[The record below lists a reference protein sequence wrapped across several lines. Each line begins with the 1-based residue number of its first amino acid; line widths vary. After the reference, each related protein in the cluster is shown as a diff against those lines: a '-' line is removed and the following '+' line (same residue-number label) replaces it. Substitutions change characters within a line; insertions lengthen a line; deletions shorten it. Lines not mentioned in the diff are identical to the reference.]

1 MCSRCLSRLPQSR
14 RPPPAPPPMSNNVQS
29 IVTPAIGR
37 RLISMVYEIL
47 LGFAVLF
54 LPFLI
59 FEVASHASHTPTV
72 EHMRQALAFLVL
84 GAYFIH
90 QWSRQGQTLAMKTWR
105 IKVVVPG
112 RQHLSLQAAVVRYLL
127 SWMWVLPAL
136 IVDSALGLK
145 NWNALGM
152 LALGVLAWAATA
164 LLDKDGQFLHD
175 RLTETRLIQ
184 LPAPEKKKK
193 VAAQA

>member
-1 MCSRCLSRLPQSR
+1 
-14 RPPPAPPPMSNNVQS
+14 MSTNKLQAAG
-29 IVTPAIGR
+29 TPAIGR
-37 RLISMVYEIL
+37 RLIAMVYEIL

-59 FEVASHASHTPTV
+59 FEVATHASHTPLV

-90 QWSRQGQTLAMKTWR
+90 QWSVQGQTLAMKTWR

-112 RQHLSLQAAVVRYLL
+112 QAHLSLQAAVVRYLL

-136 IVDSALGLK
+136 IVDTALGLR
-145 NWNALGM
+145 NWTALGVVG
-152 LALGVLAWAATA
+152 LGVLAWAATA
-164 LLDKDGQFLHD
+164 LLDRDRQFLHD
-175 RLTETRLIQ
+175 RLTGTRLIQ

>member
-1 MCSRCLSRLPQSR
+1 MPAAHRFQPPRRWRQRRSTRRQRRRRCHQPAMCSRCPCRRFQPRL
-14 RPPPAPPPMSNNVQS
+14 PPPAHPPMSNSVQS
-29 IVTPAIGR
+29 IGTPAITR

-59 FEVASHASHTPTV
+59 FEVASHATHTPTV
-72 EHMRQALAFLVL
+72 EHMRQALLFLVL
-84 GAYFIH
+84 GAYFIY
-90 QWSRQGQTLAMKTWR
+90 QW
-105 IKVVVPG
+105 
-112 RQHLSLQAAVVRYLL
+112 

-136 IVDSALGLK
+136 IVDSALGL
-145 NWNALGM
+145 NHWNALGV

-164 LLDKDGQFLHD
+164 LFDKDGQFLHD
-175 RLTETRLIQ
+175 RLTGTRLIQ